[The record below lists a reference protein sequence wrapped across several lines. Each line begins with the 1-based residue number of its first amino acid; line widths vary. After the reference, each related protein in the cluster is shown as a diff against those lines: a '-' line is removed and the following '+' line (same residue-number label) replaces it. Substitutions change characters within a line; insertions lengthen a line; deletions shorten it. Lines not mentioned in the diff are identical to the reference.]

1 MLDGELRR
9 RLAPARA
16 KPYVVFHDA
25 YQYFEARYGLSPV
38 GSVTVSPDLGHAR
51 VRVSVL
57 GEEAE
62 RKASVEALTH
72 ARGFIRRQ
80 LGRRL
85 KLRVTPELLF
95 ELDRGPEHSQRI
107 SDLLEELRHEHEGP

>member
-1 MLDGELRR
+1 MSRR
-9 RLAPARA
+9 TQRVAETVRIEIAEVIRRDLNDPRVGLATI
-16 KPYVVFHDA
+16 
-25 YQYFEARYGLSPV
+25 S
-38 GSVTVSPDLGHAR
+38 SVTVSPDLSHAR
-51 VRVSVL
+51 VLVSVL

-62 RKASVEALTH
+62 RQASVEALIH

-80 LGRRL
+80 LSRRL

-107 SDLLEELRHEHEGP
+107 SDLLEELRDEHESP

>member
-1 MLDGELRR
+1 MSLRTQRVAEAVRLEIAEVIRRDLDDPRVG
-9 RLAPARA
+9 LATI
-16 KPYVVFHDA
+16 
-25 YQYFEARYGLSPV
+25 S
-38 GSVTVSPDLGHAR
+38 SVTVSPDLSHAR
-51 VRVSVL
+51 VLVSVL
-57 GEEAE
+57 GEEAA

-107 SDLLEELRHEHEGP
+107 SDLLEELRHEHESP